1 MTCVASQQCVSVALQ
16 QCGTVARMAVWQ
28 WCQSNQLGNF
38 FQLLLL
44 LLLLVL
50 LVVTTPLHSCLLS
63 LSCMILKCPHFGFLP
78 ADNSEVAQL
87 IFKEIWFSAGTY
99 FEQQLQTHCTIRM
112 TTPGWKATHWV
123 ISLLHKKFKQ
133 WHKGCWFFTTM
144 QLVQTF
150 CAHHL
155 LLSGHRG
162 WTVRPQVDTC
172 SREEGTIGLSGL
184 AWPSFI
190 LHYALTFSLFFFWSF
205 FCIWSHTASPLSLD
219 GKLLL
224 ILWRQVINW
233 APDRMDP
240 HSISS
245 QGRENLEEKGKKLDP
260 LCDSD
265 SCRLE
270 GRIPISGDSFWTSS
284 QASKLR

>member
-1 MTCVASQQCVSVALQ
+1 
-16 QCGTVARMAVWQ
+16 MAVWQ

-44 LLLLVL
+44 LLLLVR
-50 LVVTTPLHSCLLS
+50 LVVTTPLHSCLPSLLHDLQMPSLWVPACRQFWGSSKFFWETNIDSQPKLILS
-63 LSCMILKCPHFGFLP
+63 SNCKHI
-78 ADNSEVAQL
+78 AQL
-87 IFKEIWFSAGTY
+87 GIA
-99 FEQQLQTHCTIRM
+99 M

-123 ISLLHKKFKQ
+123 ISLLHKRFKQ
-133 WHKGCWFFTTM
+133 WHQGCWFFITM

-155 LLSGHRG
+155 LLSGRRG

-245 QGRENLEEKGKKLDP
+245 QGREN
-260 LCDSD
+260 
-265 SCRLE
+265 
-270 GRIPISGDSFWTSS
+270 
-284 QASKLR
+284 

>member
-1 MTCVASQQCVSVALQ
+1 M
-16 QCGTVARMAVWQ
+16 WQ

-50 LVVTTPLHSCLLS
+50 LLVVTTPLHSCLPS
-63 LSCMILKCPHFGFLP
+63 LLHDLQMPLVWVPACRQFWGSSIFLLR
-78 ADNSEVAQL
+78 N
-87 IFKEIWFSAGTY
+87 KYWFSAETY
-99 FEQQLQTHCTIRM
+99 FEQQLQTHCTIRNRDDNARM
-112 TTPGWKATHWV
+112 KSNTLSNLTLA
-123 ISLLHKKFKQ
+123 Q
-133 WHKGCWFFTTM
+133 WHQDCWFFITM
-144 QLVQTF
+144 QPVQTF

-155 LLSGHRG
+155 LLSGRRV
-162 WTVRPQVDTC
+162 WTVRRQVDTC
-172 SREEGTIGLSGL
+172 SWEEGTIGLSGL

-205 FCIWSHTASPLSLD
+205 FSIWSHTASPLSLD

-245 QGRENLEEKGKKLDP
+245 QGREN
-260 LCDSD
+260 
-265 SCRLE
+265 
-270 GRIPISGDSFWTSS
+270 
-284 QASKLR
+284 